1 MKLGTE
7 KIEAIVKNLKDVIIL
22 TKVIREDG
30 KVDLNDLPAVVA
42 FLPKLPSLIEDFKA
56 IGEAYAEIK
65 DIDVAEV
72 VHLIQKINEAVK
84 EVEQA

>member
-30 KVDLNDLPAVVA
+30 KVDLNDLPVIVA

-72 VHLIQKINEAVK
+72 IHLIQKINEAVK